1 MDDGVL
7 HVVSDHHGG
16 EAVFL
21 HDPVGESQNLGGGL
35 GVQGGSVLVQQQK
48 LGPLQRG
55 HQKRQRLALAAGE
68 EPHLAGQ
75 TVLQTQPQ
83 VPQQLPVV
91 RPLRLGDAPA
101 QAAGLAPAGRQR
113 QIFLDLH
120 GGGGAHHRVLKH
132 PTDEFGP
139 LVLRQA
145 GHVHPADDDGAA
157 VHRKGAGHRI
167 EHGGLAGAIAADD
180 RTEVTVLQRQADAPE
195 GLLFIDRPGVERLPD
210 LLDLKHPDPLL
221 FLLRHWRSRRAP

>member
-1 MDDGVL
+1 M
-7 HVVSDHHGG
+7 SDHHGG

-113 QIFLDLH
+113 QISSICMV
-120 GGGGAHHRVLKH
+120 GAV
-132 PTDEFGP
+132 PIIG
-139 LVLRQA
+139 
-145 GHVHPADDDGAA
+145 
-157 VHRKGAGHRI
+157 
-167 EHGGLAGAIAADD
+167 
-180 RTEVTVLQRQADAPE
+180 
-195 GLLFIDRPGVERLPD
+195 
-210 LLDLKHPDPLL
+210 
-221 FLLRHWRSRRAP
+221 S

>member
-1 MDDGVL
+1 M
-7 HVVSDHHGG
+7 
-16 EAVFL
+16 
-21 HDPVGESQNLGGGL
+21 
-35 GVQGGSVLVQQQK
+35 LVQQQQ
-48 LGPLQRG
+48 LGPLQGG
-55 HQKRQRLALAAGE
+55 HQQRQRLALAAGE

-120 GGGGAHHRVLKH
+120 GGSGAHHRVLKH

-145 GHVHPADDDGAA
+145 GHVHPVDDDSAA

-180 RTEVTVLQRQADAPE
+180 RAEVTVLQRQADAPE